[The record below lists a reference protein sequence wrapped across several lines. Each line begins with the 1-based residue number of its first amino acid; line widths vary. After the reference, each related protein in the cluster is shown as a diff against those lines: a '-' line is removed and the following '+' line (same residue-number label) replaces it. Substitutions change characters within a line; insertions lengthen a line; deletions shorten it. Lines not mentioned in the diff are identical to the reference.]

1 MAYLAPIHRPSS
13 VRHALKLNLL
23 DPGEECLVLAKAN
36 RIEIWTAV
44 PESNRREMRH
54 SKAIFGTVSM
64 LAKIRPVGAK
74 TDHLLI
80 GTIRFQYFTV
90 FWDPETQQLETSQQ
104 FSDGSEKHMRESQSR
119 DLCMVDPTGQYLVLE
134 LFEGVLNLIK
144 VLKPRKGRGD
154 YFDKAEQI
162 RITELRVRASTFL
175 YTETKQPKIAFL
187 YEEEDGT
194 SLRLA
199 TYRLVDDKMQSA
211 SFDPRKD
218 RENDVGDLC
227 LGASHL
233 IPVPK
238 GEGSQ
243 KRYMVRNERV
253 VKAQLGGLIVV
264 GETKMTYLDDESK
277 AVVEFALEEATIF
290 VAWERYDDLRYLLAD
305 LYHNL
310 HILTIRVEGA
320 DIMGIDVRKLGQV
333 TKANVMVN
341 LDDGIFFI
349 GSHECDSMIVQIDP
363 ESEAIEV
370 VQYMDNVAPILDFAV
385 MDMGNREG
393 ETTANEYASGQ
404 ARLVTASG
412 AFEGGSLRSV
422 RSGVG
427 LEDVGVLADLED
439 IREVFALHAN
449 EETSSDDALVVSLP
463 TETRIFIFDPD
474 GDIEEVDSFRGLALN
489 SHTLLAMNLSNGLIL
504 QVTDSG
510 AALLGP
516 GPAFIAAQWLP
527 PEGHL
532 ITAASA
538 NEGHVLL
545 STNGLTLVSLDI
557 QQGLKEVAV
566 QTLEN
571 NDQVACIHVP
581 GQIPAIGIAGFWKSG
596 SISILDLTSLKVI
609 HSEELRR
616 KNDASIPRAIA
627 LTQTLPEAIA
637 GPSLFVAM
645 EDGIVL
651 TFNVDKYDHSLSG
664 RKSVVLGTQQ
674 ARFHVLP
681 RDDGL
686 FNVFATC
693 EHPSLI
699 YGSEGRI
706 VYSAVT
712 AQDAVC
718 VCSFDSQ
725 AFPGS
730 IVVAT
735 SNQLKISQID
745 TERRTHVSTLRMG
758 ETIRRIAYSPTERL
772 FGIGGIKRELFKG
785 EEIVTCSFSLVE
797 DVNLGGIGE
806 PYVLGQEH
814 GAELIECVIRADL
827 PIKHGDFLPAERFIV
842 GTSLIDEDNEF
853 LHGND
858 IRGRIM
864 VFAVD
869 SNKTPHLVGQM
880 LLKGA
885 CRKLAVLNG
894 QIVAALTK
902 TVVIFDYE
910 ETTEKSAEFTKL
922 ATYRTSTCPIDLSV
936 EKTPTGDIIAV
947 ADLMKS
953 ASLLEYTTG
962 GLGLPG
968 QLTEVARHQQ
978 AFWATAVAN
987 IDENLYLEAD
997 QDGNLIVLRR
1007 NPEGVTLTDRK
1018 RLEVISEMNLGEM
1031 VNKIQTINV
1040 EPTQS
1045 AIVAPKAFL
1054 ATTEGSIYLFSLIV
1068 PSAQDL
1074 LMRLQTRMAQTI
1086 ITLGGLDFNTYRSFK
1101 NTERETAEPFRFVD
1115 GELIERFLDVDEE
1128 VQKEVCAGLG
1138 PSVEDLRNLIEE
1150 LKRLH

>member
-1 MAYLAPIHRPSS
+1 MPCACVRAFSS
-13 VRHALKLNLL
+13 TSHSLL
-23 DPGEECLVLAKAN
+23 TRARKAN
-36 RIEIWTAV
+36 RIEIWTAAA
-44 PESNRREMRH
+44 EGNRLEMRH

-64 LAKIRPVGAK
+64 LAKIQPIGAK

-104 FSDGSEKHMRESQSR
+104 FFDASEKHMRESQSR

-134 LFEGVLNLIK
+134 LFEGILTLIK
-144 VLKPRKGRGD
+144 ILKPRKGRGD
-154 YFDKAEQI
+154 YLDKPEQV

-187 YEEEDGT
+187 YEEGEG
-194 SLRLA
+194 SNLRLS

-211 SFDPRKD
+211 SFDPQKD
-218 RENDVGDLC
+218 RDNDIGDLC
-227 LGASHL
+227 PGASHL

-243 KRYMVRNERV
+243 KRYIVRNERV
-253 VKAQLGGLIVV
+253 IKAQLGGVIVV

-277 AVVEFALEEATIF
+277 AVVEFALDEATIF

-310 HILTIRVEGA
+310 HILTIRVDGA
-320 DIMGIDVRKLGQV
+320 DVMGIDVRKLGQV
-333 TKANVMVN
+333 TKANVMVSM
-341 LDDGIFFI
+341 GEGVFFI
-349 GSHECDSMIVQIDP
+349 GSHESDSVVVRIDP
-363 ESEAIEV
+363 DSGTMEPI
-370 VQYMDNVAPILDFAV
+370 QYMDNVAPILDFAV

-393 ETTANEYASGQ
+393 ETQANEYSSGQ

-427 LEDVGVLADLED
+427 LEDVGILADLED
-439 IREVFALHAN
+439 IREVFSLHSN
-449 EETSSDDALVVSLP
+449 EEAPSDDALIVSLP
-463 TETRIFIFDPD
+463 TETRIFTFDPE
-474 GDIEEVDSFRGLALN
+474 GIIEEVDTFRGLSLN
-489 SHTLLAMNLSNGLIL
+489 RHTLLAMNLSKDLIL
-504 QVTDSG
+504 QVTDAG

-516 GPAFIAAQWLP
+516 GPAFVAAQWLP
-527 PEGHL
+527 PDGHL

-538 NEGHVLL
+538 NEGNVLL

-557 QQGLKEVAV
+557 RQGLKEVAV
-566 QTLEN
+566 QTLSN
-571 NDQVACIHVP
+571 NDQVSCIHVP
-581 GQIPAIGIAGFWKSG
+581 GQIPGIGIVGFWRSG
-596 SISILDLTSLKVI
+596 SISILNLNDLEVI
-609 HSEELRR
+609 QAENLRR

-627 LTQTLPEAIA
+627 LTQVLPEAIS

-651 TFNVDKYDHSLSG
+651 TFNFNKADYSLSG

-725 AFPGS
+725 AFPNS

-745 TERRTHVSTLRMG
+745 TERRTHVSTLAMG
-758 ETIRRIAYSPTERL
+758 ETIRRIAYSPAERL
-772 FGIGGIKRELFKG
+772 FGIGSIKRRLFKG

-797 DVNLGGIGE
+797 DVKLGGIGE
-806 PYVLGQEH
+806 PYVLGQEY

-842 GTSLIDEDNEF
+842 GTSLIDEENASIQAD
-853 LHGND
+853 D

-869 SNKTPHLVGQM
+869 SNKTPHLVGQL

-885 CRKLAVLNG
+885 CRKVAVLNG
-894 QIVAALTK
+894 QIIAALTK

-910 ETTEKSAEFTKL
+910 ETTEKSADFTKL
-922 ATYRTSTCPIDLSV
+922 ATYRTSTCPIDLAI
-936 EKTPTGDIIAV
+936 EKTETGNVIAV

-953 ASLLEYTTG
+953 LSLLEYTPG
-962 GLGLPG
+962 SMGLPG

-978 AFWATAVAN
+978 AFWATAVAS
-987 IDENLYLEAD
+987 IGENLFLETD
-997 QDGNLIVLRR
+997 QDGNLLVLRR

-1031 VNKIQTINV
+1031 VNKIQTVNV
-1040 EPTQS
+1040 EPTPN
-1045 AIVAPKAFL
+1045 AMVAPKAFL
-1054 ATTEGSIYLFSLIV
+1054 ATVCCLLPHSFQEIFANRNIRRKDQSTSSPSSSPPPKTCSCASKPAWQRPSP
-1068 PSAQDL
+1068 PSA
-1074 LMRLQTRMAQTI
+1074 
-1086 ITLGGLDFNTYRSFK
+1086 
-1101 NTERETAEPFRFVD
+1101 V
-1115 GELIERFLDVDEE
+1115 
-1128 VQKEVCAGLG
+1128 
-1138 PSVEDLRNLIEE
+1138 
-1150 LKRLH
+1150 

>member
-1 MAYLAPIHRPSS
+1 
-13 VRHALKLNLL
+13 
-23 DPGEECLVLAKAN
+23 
-36 RIEIWTAV
+36 
-44 PESNRREMRH
+44 MRH

-64 LAKIRPVGAK
+64 LAKIRPMGAK

-90 FWDPETQQLETSQQ
+90 FWDPESQQLETSQQ

-119 DLCMVDPTGQYLVLE
+119 DLCMVDPTGRYLVLE

-144 VLKPRKGRGD
+144 ILKPRKGRGD
-154 YFDKAEQI
+154 YLDKAEQI
-162 RITELRVRASTFL
+162 RITELKVRASTFL

-187 YEEEDGT
+187 YEEEEGKC
-194 SLRLA
+194 LRLS

-218 RENDVGDLC
+218 RENDIGELC
-227 LGASHL
+227 PGASHL

-243 KRYMVRNERV
+243 KRYIVRNERV
-253 VKAQLGGLIVV
+253 VKAQLGGVIVV

-277 AVVEFALEEATIF
+277 AVVEFAMEEAAIF

-310 HILTIRVEGA
+310 HMLTIRVDGA
-320 DIMGIDVRKLGQV
+320 DVMGIDVRKLGQV

-341 LDDGIFFI
+341 MGEGVFYI
-349 GSHECDSMIVQIDP
+349 GSHECDSMIVRIDP
-363 ESEAIEV
+363 ESEAMEP

-393 ETTANEYASGQ
+393 GGTQANEYSSGQ

-427 LEDVGVLADLED
+427 LGDVGVLADLED
-439 IREVFALHAN
+439 IREVFALQSN
-449 EETSSDDALVVSLP
+449 EECPSDDALIVSLP
-463 TETRIFIFDPD
+463 TETRIFTFDPEAN
-474 GDIEEVDSFRGLALN
+474 IEEVDSFRGLALN
-489 SHTLLAMNLSNGLIL
+489 HHTLLAMNLSNDLIL
-504 QVTDSG
+504 QVTDTG
-510 AALLGP
+510 AALLGR
-516 GPAFIAAQWLP
+516 GPAFVAAQWLP

-545 STNGLTLVSLDI
+545 STNGLTLVSLDV
-557 QQGLKEVAV
+557 QQGLEEVAV
-566 QTLEN
+566 QTLSN
-571 NDQVACIHVP
+571 NDQIACIHVP
-581 GQIPAIGIAGFWKSG
+581 GQIPGIGIAGFWKSG
-596 SISILDLTSLKVI
+596 SISILDLTNLEVI
-609 HSEELRR
+609 QSEELRR

-627 LTQTLPEAIA
+627 LTQVLPEAIS

-651 TFNVDKYDHSLSG
+651 TFNVDKSDYSLSG
-664 RKSVVLGTQQ
+664 RKSVVLGTQE

-725 AFPGS
+725 AFPES

-745 TERRTHVSTLRMG
+745 TERRTHVSTLPMG
-758 ETIRRIAYSPTERL
+758 ETIRRIAYSPAERL
-772 FGIGGIKRELFKG
+772 FGIGGIKRRLFKG

-797 DVNLGGIGE
+797 DVKLGGIGE
-806 PYVLGQEH
+806 PYVLGQEY

-842 GTSLIDEDNEF
+842 GTSLIDEENES
-853 LHGND
+853 LQEND
-858 IRGRIM
+858 VRGRVM

-885 CRKLAVLNG
+885 CRKLAVLDG
-894 QIVAALTK
+894 QIIAALTK

-910 ETTEKSAEFTKL
+910 ETTEKSAEFTKM
-922 ATYRTSTCPIDLSV
+922 ATYRTSTCPIDLAV
-936 EKTPTGDIIAV
+936 EKTDKGNIIAV

-953 ASLLEYTTG
+953 LSLLEYTPG
-962 GLGLPG
+962 SVGLPG
-968 QLTEVARHQQ
+968 QLTEVARHPQ

-987 IDENLYLEAD
+987 IEENLYLETD

-1031 VNKIQTINV
+1031 VNKIQTIDV
-1040 EPTQS
+1040 EPTPN
-1045 AIVAPKAFL
+1045 AMVNPKAFL
-1054 ATTEGSIYLFSLIV
+1054 ATVCYLFLYLPKNSLLTMKIQTEGSIYLFSLIA

-1074 LMRLQTRMAQTI
+1074 LMRLQIRMAQTI

-1101 NTERETAEPFRFVD
+1101 NTERETTEPFRFVD
-1115 GELIERFLDVDEE
+1115 GELIERFLDLDEE
-1128 VQKEVCAGLG
+1128 VQQEICKGLG
-1138 PSVEDLRNLIEE
+1138 PSVEDVRNLVEE
-1150 LKRLH
+1150 LKRH

>member
-1 MAYLAPIHRPSS
+1 MAAPEGDR
-13 VRHALKLNLL
+13 L
-23 DPGEECLVLAKAN
+23 
-36 RIEIWTAV
+36 
-44 PESNRREMRH
+44 EMRH

-64 LAKIRPVGAK
+64 LAKIRPIGAK

-104 FSDGSEKHMRESQSR
+104 FADGSEKHMRESQSR

-134 LFEGVLNLIK
+134 LFEGILTLIK
-144 VLKPRKGRGD
+144 ILKPRKGRGD
-154 YFDKAEQI
+154 YLDKAEQV

-187 YEEEDGT
+187 YEEGEGKN
-194 SLRLA
+194 LRLS

-211 SFDPRKD
+211 SFDPQKD
-218 RENDVGDLC
+218 RENDIGDLC
-227 LGASHL
+227 PGASHL

-243 KRYMVRNERV
+243 KRYIVRNERV
-253 VKAQLGGLIVV
+253 VKAQLGGVIVV
-264 GETKMTYLDDESK
+264 GETKMSYLDDESK
-277 AVVEFALEEATIF
+277 AVVEFALDEATIF

-310 HILTIRVEGA
+310 HMLTIRVDGA
-320 DIMGIDVRKLGQV
+320 DVMGIGVRKLGQV

-341 LDDGIFFI
+341 MGDGVFFI
-349 GSHECDSMIVQIDP
+349 GSHECDSMIVRINP
-363 ESEAIEV
+363 ESEAMVPI
-370 VQYMDNVAPILDFAV
+370 QYMDNVAPILDFAV

-393 ETTANEYASGQ
+393 ETQANEYSSGQ

-439 IREVFALHAN
+439 IQDVFALHSN
-449 EETSSDDALVVSLP
+449 EESPSDDALIVSFP
-463 TETRIFIFDPD
+463 TETRIFTFDPE
-474 GDIEEVDSFRGLALN
+474 GIIEEVDSFRGLAL
-489 SHTLLAMNLSNGLIL
+489 SHPTLLAMNLSNDLIL
-504 QVTDSG
+504 QVTDVG

-516 GPAFIAAQWLP
+516 GPAFVAAQWIP
-527 PEGHL
+527 PKGHL

-566 QTLEN
+566 QTLSDS
-571 NDQVACIHVP
+571 DQVACIHVP
-581 GQIPAIGIAGFWKSG
+581 GQIPGIGIAGFWRSG
-596 SISILDLTSLKVI
+596 SISILDLTNLKVI

-627 LTQTLPEAIA
+627 LTQILPENIS

-651 TFNVDKYDHSLSG
+651 TFNVDKSDYSLSG

-686 FNVFATC
+686 YNVFATC

-725 AFPGS
+725 AFPNS

-745 TERRTHVSTLRMG
+745 TERRTHVSTLPMG
-758 ETIRRIAYSPTERL
+758 ETIRRIAYSPAERL
-772 FGIGGIKRELFKG
+772 FGIGTIKRALFKG

-797 DVNLGGIGE
+797 DVKLGGIGE
-806 PYVLGQEH
+806 PYVLGEEY

-827 PIKHGDFLPAERFIV
+827 PINHGDFLPAERFIV
-842 GTSLIDEDNEF
+842 GTSLIDEENNYIQESDV
-853 LHGND
+853 
-858 IRGRIM
+858 RGRIM

-869 SNKTPHLVGQM
+869 SNKTPHLVGQI

-894 QIVAALTK
+894 QIIAALTK

-922 ATYRTSTCPIDLSV
+922 ATYRTSTCPIDLAV
-936 EKTPTGDIIAV
+936 AKTETEHIIAV

-953 ASLLEYTTG
+953 LSLLEYTPG
-962 GLGLPG
+962 SVGLPG

-987 IDENLYLEAD
+987 VGENLFLETD
-997 QDGNLIVLRR
+997 QDGNILVLRR

-1031 VNKIQTINV
+1031 VNKIQTVNV
-1040 EPTQS
+1040 EPTPN
-1045 AIVAPKAFL
+1045 AMVAPKAFL
-1054 ATTEGSIYLFSLIV
+1054 ATVCCHAPPPPSEDSILTEILDRRINLPLLPHRPFSTRSPYAAPNPHGPDNYHPWWTRFQHV
-1068 PSAQDL
+1068 PL
-1074 LMRLQTRMAQTI
+1074 LQEYRAGDCRTI
-1086 ITLGGLDFNTYRSFK
+1086 PIR
-1101 NTERETAEPFRFVD
+1101 
-1115 GELIERFLDVDEE
+1115 
-1128 VQKEVCAGLG
+1128 
-1138 PSVEDLRNLIEE
+1138 
-1150 LKRLH
+1150 